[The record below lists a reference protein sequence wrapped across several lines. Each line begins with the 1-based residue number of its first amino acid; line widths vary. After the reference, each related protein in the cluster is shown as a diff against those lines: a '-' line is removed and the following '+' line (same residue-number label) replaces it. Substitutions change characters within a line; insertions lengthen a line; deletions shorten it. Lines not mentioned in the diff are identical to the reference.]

1 MSPNRRSRGR
11 MTERASVCG
20 NCGATNPPGN
30 NFCGR
35 CGTFIGAR
43 PQAEPEQRPIVARPG
58 DRRARRQA
66 LIVYAITAFFVL
78 SCVILALV
86 VIIWRP

>member
-1 MSPNRRSRGR
+1 MP
-11 MTERASVCG
+11 ERATACG
-20 NCGATNPPGN
+20 NCGVVNPPGN

-35 CGTFIGAR
+35 CGTFIGTRSTDESPAR
-43 PQAEPEQRPIVARPG
+43 PPMARTV
-58 DRRARRQA
+58 DRRVRRQA
-66 LIVYAITAFFVL
+66 QIVYAITAIFLL

>member
-1 MSPNRRSRGR
+1 MP
-11 MTERASVCG
+11 ERATACG
-20 NCGATNPPGN
+20 NCGAINPPGN

-35 CGTFIGAR
+35 CGTFIGAKSADEPPLR
-43 PQAEPEQRPIVARPG
+43 PTIARSG

-66 LIVYAITAFFVL
+66 QIVYAITAFFFL
-78 SCVILALV
+78 ACVILALV